1 MKDIKRL
8 YKLNHNMLGSGAFG
22 KVFEAE
28 SLSDPEIKVAI
39 KVLNKKKM
47 SEKEIKAIG
56 EEVCILQTLDH
67 PNIVRYYDTYEDD
80 NYLYLVM
87 E

>member
-1 MKDIKRL
+1 MGVQGSKRRKPAWHKTQKAVKDIKRL

-47 SEKEIKAIG
+47 SEKEI
-56 EEVCILQTLDH
+56 
-67 PNIVRYYDTYEDD
+67 
-80 NYLYLVM
+80 
-87 E
+87 